1 MRTRRG
7 NTVLALLLSVF
18 NLSGCGT
25 EPHLNSDELAQKY
38 PDKKYIQIDGVSLH
52 YDQQGLGPPLIL
64 LHGFPISSHIW
75 RNIIP
80 GLTYGTTVY
89 ALDLMGFG
97 FSEKPPDQIYTLETY
112 VTQLSTFLDTLHL
125 ENPILAG
132 QDIGALIATL
142 YTIRNPA
149 KVRKLILMN
158 TPLYEAAPSLNV
170 RLLRLPVIGQFFAQ
184 DWSLKHV
191 LRAGVEN
198 QERMSERLLASYLTP
213 YNDDPGARAT
223 LHTFVKEFAPQPLL
237 EREIQPNLSQLS
249 LPTLLVWGANNDLVP
264 LTIGRRLAREIPH
277 AELQIVLRTG
287 HYVQEER
294 PDEVRAILKAF
305 VDQ

>member
-7 NTVLALLLSVF
+7 NTLQAVILVLFSLI
-18 NLSGCGT
+18 GCGA
-25 EPHLNSDELAQKY
+25 EESFSGDELAQKY

-52 YDQQGLGPPLIL
+52 YDQRGLGPPLVL
-64 LHGFPISSHIW
+64 LHGFPTSSYIW

-89 ALDLMGFG
+89 SLDLMGFG
-97 FSEKPPDQIYTLETY
+97 FSEKPPDRTYSLETY
-112 VTQLSTFLDTLHL
+112 VSQLSTFLDTLHL

-142 YTIRNPA
+142 YTIRNPG

-158 TPLYEAAPSLNV
+158 APLHEASPSLNV
-170 RLLRLPVIGQFFAQ
+170 RLLRFPVLGQLFSQ

-191 LRAGVEN
+191 LRAGVAT
-198 QERMSERLLASYLTP
+198 QERMSERLLAAYLTP
-213 YNDDPGARAT
+213 YHDDPGARAT
-223 LHTFVKEFAPQPLL
+223 LQTFVQEFTPQPLL
-237 EREIQPNLSQLS
+237 EHEIQPNLSQLN

-264 LTIGRRLAREIPH
+264 LTIGRRLVKEIPH
-277 AELQIVLRTG
+277 SELKIILRTG

-294 PDEVRAILKAF
+294 PDEVRVILKAF
-305 VDQ
+305 VDR